1 MRMLTWVNTDV
12 FIQKEM
18 KKNMQFSS
26 KTVAH
31 CSRKLLHPRRVLSVP
46 EFSGNKS
53 WLNNKSKRMLGS
65 KTVGGLPKDPKMAS
79 GQRAPIV
86 VGRGDPLLE
95 RQFKVIKLDSR
106 VAKELARSNTTPA
119 NQWRY

>member
-1 MRMLTWVNTDV
+1 LSYFV
-12 FIQKEM
+12 F
-18 KKNMQFSS
+18 
-26 KTVAH
+26 V
-31 CSRKLLHPRRVLSVP
+31 
-46 EFSGNKS
+46 EFNGNKS

-65 KTVGGLPKDPKMAS
+65 KTVAGLPKDPKMAS

-106 VAKELARSNTTPA
+106 YVSFFCTSKLMDG
-119 NQWRY
+119 RYTA